1 MSTELTNT
9 SKLREFVEELKKLK
23 IEIVK
28 PSINKCYSDFRAMN
42 GKLFYGLGAIKNV
55 GFEAITNI
63 INEREKNGPFKT
75 FVDFINRVNAKDV
88 NKLQL
93 EGLVKAG
100 VFDEFDNDRSKILN
114 SIPKIIQQIKNIND
128 DKENNQANLFSN
140 QEEDHKGFEFLSSIP
155 WKQKELLSEEFKSL
169 GFYLTNHPL
178 NEFEDTFNQLN
189 ISSYNQF
196 YEKKESEGLVAGTV
210 MSIQE
215 KKSAKGTPYAIVKFS
230 DKEAEF
236 ELFLFSE
243 ILVTNRE
250 KLKESESFVLTL
262 QKDKISG
269 ENEKKRVNVKKIL
282 NLDDVINKPYSKVTI
297 ELKNNYDID
306 EIKELLSNKGETKI
320 NLLIKNNNHQAL
332 YSLQEN
338 RKFDLNHLK
347 ALKAKEY
354 VKKITV

>member
-1 MSTELTNT
+1 MMI
-9 SKLREFVEELKKLK
+9 K
-23 IEIVK
+23 IIIK
-28 PSINKCYSDFRAMN
+28 QIF
-42 GKLFYGLGAIKNV
+42 LAIKK
-55 GFEAITNI
+55 I
-63 INEREKNGPFKT
+63 
-75 FVDFINRVNAKDV
+75 
-88 NKLQL
+88 
-93 EGLVKAG
+93 
-100 VFDEFDNDRSKILN
+100 SK
-114 SIPKIIQQIKNIND
+114 
-128 DKENNQANLFSN
+128 E
-140 QEEDHKGFEFLSSIP
+140 FEFLPSKP
-155 WKQKELLSEEFKSL
+155 WKQKELLSEEFKSI

-178 NEFEDTFNQLN
+178 NEFEEIFNQLN
-189 ISSYNQF
+189 INSYNQF
-196 YEKKESEGLVAGTV
+196 YENDKNEGLVAGTI

-320 NLLIKNNNHQAL
+320 NLLIKNKNQKAL
-332 YSLQEN
+332 YS
-338 RKFDLNHLK
+338 
-347 ALKAKEY
+347 Y
-354 VKKITV
+354 KKIENLI